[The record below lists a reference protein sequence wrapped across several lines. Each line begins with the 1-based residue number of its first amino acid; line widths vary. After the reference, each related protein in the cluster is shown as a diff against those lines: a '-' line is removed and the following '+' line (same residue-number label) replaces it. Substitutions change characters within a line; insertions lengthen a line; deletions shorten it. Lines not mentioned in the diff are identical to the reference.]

1 MSCSCT
7 QRAADGARLADRAS
21 AAAPL
26 LRLTFVVRDDSHPMA
41 CERCLEKHVGQAYIY
56 AREYAEDASRLV
68 ERMLC
73 VANLGCAGE
82 HALALGRK
90 ELAGRV
96 KAARLAFHAR
106 GDVAGIVAV
115 FDELAGGAEG
125 GRGRLEAIG
134 RMAAAEEALRR
145 AGGDEAA
152 DKVRELRRAWAEAS
166 SSGPSVG

>member
-21 AAAPL
+21 AAAPM
-26 LRLTFVVRDDSHPMA
+26 LRLTVVVRDASHPLA

-56 AREYAEDASRLV
+56 AREYAEDAARVV
-68 ERMLC
+68 ERKLC

-82 HALALGRK
+82 HALALERRG
-90 ELAGRV
+90 LAEHI
-96 KAARLAFHAR
+96 KAARLAFQER
-106 GDVAGIVAV
+106 GDATGVVAV
-115 FDELAGGAEG
+115 FDELAGGTDA
-125 GRGRLEAIG
+125 GRARLEAIG

-145 AGGDEAA
+145 AGGSEAA
-152 DKVRELRRAWAEAS
+152 DKVRELRRAWADAS